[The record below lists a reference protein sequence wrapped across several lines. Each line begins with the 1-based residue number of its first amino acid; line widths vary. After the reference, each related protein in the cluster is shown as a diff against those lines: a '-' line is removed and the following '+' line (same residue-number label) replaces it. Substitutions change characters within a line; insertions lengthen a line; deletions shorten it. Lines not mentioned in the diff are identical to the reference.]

1 MPSLGAI
8 TWVRNNMLYDYHVA
22 ETVECLK
29 ELADAV
35 VVLDAG
41 SNDGTDALVE
51 SLQDKKTRA
60 VLLAQETWDGI
71 HGREKLATMQNIAL
85 GFLDTEYYILCQA
98 DEIIHEDSF
107 AAIRE
112 AIETGHQGFYCS
124 RINFWKDAN
133 HILDVPHNRKPCSTE
148 IVRLAR
154 TDCFSYGDGESIA
167 VDKADQQFL
176 NQIRIMHYGFV
187 RKKEVMIQKI
197 KNMQLNVFELGAA
210 DPKMNDMD
218 VFDWSAWFSEKDLGK
233 FNEQHPKFI
242 REWIKTRP

>member
-8 TWVRNNMLYDYHVA
+8 TWVRNNSTYDYHIE

-29 ELADAV
+29 ELADSV
-35 VVLDAG
+35 VILDGG
-41 SNDGTDALVE
+41 SDDGTDALVE

-60 VLLAQETWDGI
+60 ILLAPETWHSI

-85 GFLDTEYYILCQA
+85 GFLDTDYYILCQA
-98 DEIIHEDSF
+98 DEIISEHSF
-107 AAIRE
+107 DAIRE

-133 HILDVPHNRKPCSTE
+133 HVLDVPHHRKPCSTE

-187 RKKEVMIQKI
+187 RKKEVMKAKVI
-197 KNMQLNVFELGAA
+197 NMQESVFEIAH
-210 DPKMNDMD
+210 DPRLDGSD
-218 VFDWSAWFSEKDLGK
+218 VFRWDDFFSEKDLVK

-242 REWIKTRP
+242 KNWIATRP